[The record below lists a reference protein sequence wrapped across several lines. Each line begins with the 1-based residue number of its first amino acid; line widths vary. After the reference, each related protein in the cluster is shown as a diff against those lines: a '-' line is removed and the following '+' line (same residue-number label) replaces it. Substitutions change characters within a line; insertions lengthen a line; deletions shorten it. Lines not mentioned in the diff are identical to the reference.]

1 MGWVNTVDEWI
12 NEMERVLKC
21 FQKALDETKNWKKEK
36 KKLKGM
42 KNRIIVNIWLI
53 RVLKEKKI
61 FEELLTEIVPRLKKD
76 WMGTNTREKREKS
89 NTLTQ

>member
-36 KKLKGM
+36 KIKGY
-42 KNRIIVNIWLI
+42 
-53 RVLKEKKI
+53 EK
-61 FEELLTEIVPRLKKD
+61 
-76 WMGTNTREKREKS
+76 
-89 NTLTQ
+89 